1 MPAEDF
7 KLTNPQFD
15 PTAKPDTKKENPH
28 VLQMGTYQVDLIRG
42 SMKGFDIVPGTD
54 GEQMIAVIYGKKTE
68 AQDQEKLRALSEKFK
83 KGRKG
88 KKGPPKAPP
97 GNVQR
102 PPGLPGPGGPGG
114 PPGGGGL
121 GGGGLGGGGLGG
133 DNPYGGPGGFQFG
146 AQRVEKAI
154 EYVPVA
160 QLDAAIAKQKVPAM
174 TVIPVRMVTVHAEI
188 PLKRADRGDSPGVA
202 AGQRGRG
209 EGMGAGLR
217 RLPGQAPCHQL
228 RAEGRGGGD
237 PGLGRL
243 RIRG

>member
-1 MPAEDF
+1 M
-7 KLTNPQFD
+7 
-15 PTAKPDTKKENPH
+15 
-28 VLQMGTYQVDLIRG
+28 
-42 SMKGFDIVPGTD
+42 
-54 GEQMIAVIYGKKTE
+54 
-68 AQDQEKLRALSEKFK
+68 
-83 KGRKG
+83 
-88 KKGPPKAPP
+88 
-97 GNVQR
+97 QR

-133 DNPYGGPGGFQFG
+133 DNPYGGSGGFQFG

-188 PLKRADRGDSPGVA
+188 PLKKQIEEIRRALRLANVEEA
-202 AGQRGRG
+202 KAV
-209 EGMGAGLR
+209 GAGLR